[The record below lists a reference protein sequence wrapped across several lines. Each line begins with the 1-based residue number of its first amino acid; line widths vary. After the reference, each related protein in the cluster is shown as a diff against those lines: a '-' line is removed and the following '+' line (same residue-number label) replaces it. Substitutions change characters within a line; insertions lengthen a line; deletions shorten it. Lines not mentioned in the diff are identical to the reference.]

1 MSYLNKTAFTHL
13 LGNDNLNALSLL
25 DSINQ
30 HMEKKAFFGPL
41 GHAYQSFKNKSS
53 APAPAAPAPAAP
65 ATAAPGIGTPTTA
78 QAIPEIPKDTFMQW
92 LAKKNIPI
100 ASTFAKP
107 VAILQA
113 TDQAIGQVAP
123 SAGSISDF
131 IKSAPNKGAHLFSNL
146 AGSLGAG
153 EGVQNLVGKYA
164 LPALSIAALTALAS
178 GKKKNAQP
186 AAGAG
191 APVINI
197 HNNPGDRRQ
206 RLLSDNPDVGS
217 LSSYKY
223 ASFLSKKADMITDTL
238 VNVAKNRVANN
249 MLDKMVSKKPKDD
262 SEKSKNKEVELVSK
276 NPKIKKLLDN
286 EENKQYLEKLITEKA

>member
-25 DSINQ
+25 DSVNQ
-30 HMEKKAFFGPL
+30 HMEKKAFGEVVKFLSGRKDTPPAQQPAVASNL
-41 GHAYQSFKNKSS
+41 
-53 APAPAAPAPAAP
+53 APNVP
-65 ATAAPGIGTPTTA
+65 TPTTGQQPPLTWAQRWVDQDRFGSAVLGPVAVA
-78 QAIPEIPKDTFMQW
+78 QAG
-92 LAKKNIPI
+92 
-100 ASTFAKP
+100 
-107 VAILQA
+107 LQG
-113 TDQAIGQVAP
+113 IGQMMPGGSVKGLMHALRDIP
-123 SAGSISDF
+123 QAGKNFFTSA
-131 IKSAPNKGAHLFSNL
+131 AGA
-146 AGSLGAG
+146 LGAG

-178 GKKKNAQP
+178 GKKKKTQP
-186 AAGAG
+186 AASAG

-197 HNNPGDRRQ
+197 HNNSGDRRS

-238 VNVAKNRVANN
+238 VNVAKNRVANK
-249 MLDKMVSKKPKDD
+249 MLDKMVTKENKDD